1 MNAHLGEI
9 LQSGSETFGSDPD
22 PRIRTYDKRIRIQ
35 FILLFSS
42 LTFRKATKNN
52 F

>member
-9 LQSGSETFGSDPD
+9 LQFGSETFGSDPD

-35 FILLFSS
+35 FILSILFVID
-42 LTFRKATKNN
+42 LQEGNKK
-52 F
+52 